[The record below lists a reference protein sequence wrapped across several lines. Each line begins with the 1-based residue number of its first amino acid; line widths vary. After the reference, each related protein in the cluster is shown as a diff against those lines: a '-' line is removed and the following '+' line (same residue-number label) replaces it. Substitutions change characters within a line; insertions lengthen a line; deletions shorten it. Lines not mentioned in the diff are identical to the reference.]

1 MEEEHDTGHQ
11 STEESFLKPSGAK
24 PRAKRVLTEEQR
36 AVMRERCL
44 KMNADR
50 IAKCREANENVIR
63 AKEEQ
68 LKKVLE
74 APPKKPLIQK
84 EENAKNTNTGK
95 KLKRLETA
103 LQKISKLKGIEPSDY
118 EQMETATM
126 EEVKVIKAPPKK
138 KKIIYQVESESE
150 ESEPEVVYVKKSR
163 APAKSKEQR
172 APKTEPQ
179 PNPSVCFI

>member
-1 MEEEHDTGHQ
+1 
-11 STEESFLKPSGAK
+11 
-24 PRAKRVLTEEQR
+24 
-36 AVMRERCL
+36 MRERCL
-44 KMNADR
+44 KMNAER

-74 APPKKPLIQK
+74 AQPKKPLIQK
-84 EENAKNTNTGK
+84 EETARNTNTGK

-118 EQMETATM
+118 EVGEPTVPPTPPSYYRGDW
-126 EEVKVIKAPPKK
+126 EGGEPPSIKAPPKK

-163 APAKSKEQR
+163 APAK
-172 APKTEPQ
+172 APKSAKPPEEP
-179 PNPSVCFI
+179 PVRFY